1 MRKQLYTTAT
11 NAITRALGFP
21 AYLILF
27 VSDRC
32 PNRCVHCW
40 YSTEWKRKNLGGPVL
55 SLDELENLSRS
66 IKTIK
71 FLTIT
76 GGEAFLRDDIQE
88 IVRAFVLNSHI
99 SRFDIPTSG
108 FDPDG
113 IPKTAEKILIANP
126 NTPFRIDVSLDG
138 TKDLHNSIRNNPN
151 AFEHAIA
158 TIGELRK
165 LKKHFPQLDVSI
177 ITTISDA
184 NNSEVPQIGELVREV
199 LPDGEWMI
207 NIIRGD
213 SPGLPISEA
222 TRAAYVEANVIIA
235 ERLAR
240 KEFTGDR
247 GHRLGRWL
255 TAKNSLR
262 RDMIMDTI
270 DNKRRGGGC
279 AAGCLTVA
287 VLADGDVRACEM
299 LPLSFGNLRDF
310 NYDLPAMMLS
320 TKGNEIRKEIQESEC
335 VCTHECNLSVSIL
348 LQPSCWPKLIKKRI
362 AENR

>member
-1 MRKQLYTTAT
+1 MRKKLYTSAT
-11 NAITRALGFP
+11 NAITRVLGYP

-40 YSTEWKRKNLGGPVL
+40 YSSEWKQKNLSGPVL
-55 SLDELENLSRS
+55 SFEELEKLSRR
-66 IKTIK
+66 IKTIR

-88 IVRAFVLNSHI
+88 IVRAFVLNSNI

-113 IPKTAEKILIANP
+113 IPRTAEKILLANP
-126 NTPFRIDVSLDG
+126 HTPFRIDVSLDG
-138 TKDLHNSIRNNPN
+138 TKELHNAIRNNPN
-151 AFEHAIA
+151 AFERAVA
-158 TIGELRK
+158 TIGELRR
-165 LKKHFPQLDVSI
+165 LKKHYPQLDVSI

-184 NNSEVPQIGELVREV
+184 NNQEVPQIGELVREV

-213 SPGLPISEA
+213 RPGLQISEQ
-222 TRAAYVEANVIIA
+222 TRAAYVAANDIIA
-235 ERLAR
+235 DRLAH

-247 GHRLGRWL
+247 GHHLGEWL

-270 DNKRRGGGC
+270 DGKRRGGGC

-287 VLADGDVRACEM
+287 VLADGEVRACEM

-310 NYDLPAMMLS
+310 DYDLPAMMIS
-320 TKGNEIRKEIQESEC
+320 PKGNEIRKSIQEMEC

-362 AENR
+362 TGSK